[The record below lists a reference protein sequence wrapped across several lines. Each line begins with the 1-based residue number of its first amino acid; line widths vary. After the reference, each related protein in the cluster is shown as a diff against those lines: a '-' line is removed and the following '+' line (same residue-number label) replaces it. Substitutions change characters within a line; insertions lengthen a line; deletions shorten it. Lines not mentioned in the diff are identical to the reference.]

1 MLAAPIQ
8 ETRVV
13 RSAAPAPAARGYG
26 AGGAGRAGD
35 SDSEQSV
42 AFSEDE
48 EGSAASGRFS
58 DDSASSQGYSEED
71 EDEALRIAK
80 GFFGGPRRQY
90 IPTLTAFGTLWT
102 HLNRWATER
111 TAAYLRGVTLPPP
124 AAEEP
129 GRRPPGDGGSD
140 DDGEGGGDASDSDSD
155 GGAPRRRDRDGDG
168 RLLPSMNAV
177 LFRSALATQLAGA
190 LPPLMRGLHVR
201 APESELGKRLSAL
214 AGTFRA
220 TGPLPTLGPGQWEAV
235 ALAMLDGLSRA
246 QLPVL
251 ADLFAHGPGRP
262 LVLRHLVEL
271 RMTVEE
277 HDALVALL
285 LGDDD

>member
-1 MLAAPIQ
+1 M
-8 ETRVV
+8 
-13 RSAAPAPAARGYG
+13 RSAPPPPARGGG
-26 AGGAGRAGD
+26 AGGGAGHPGGGD
-35 SDSEQSV
+35 IDSEQSV

-48 EGSAASGRFS
+48 DGSAASGCFS
-58 DDSASSQGYSEED
+58 DDSASSQGYNEED

-90 IPTLTAFGTLWT
+90 APALTAFGNLWT

-111 TAAYLRGVTLPPP
+111 TAAYLRGVTLPPM
-124 AAEEP
+124 AAEPE
-129 GRRPPGDGGSD
+129 RPPGGGGGGSD
-140 DDGEGGGDASDSDSD
+140 EEEGGGGDRASGSDSD
-155 GGAPRRRDRDGDG
+155 GDAPRRRDRDGDG
-168 RLLPSMNAV
+168 RLLPSMNAA

-220 TGPLPTLGPGQWEAV
+220 TGPLPTLAPGQWEAV

-251 ADLFAHGPGRP
+251 ADLFAHAPGRP